1 MRADEGRLLFLQA
14 LRLNR
19 RVCAPGGALSTAIRS
34 LLVVELRLLPRVY
47 RVQDHPRRALRAARL
62 PQRHQQVVLWPR
74 QRREGEGCA
83 IICRATCLH
92 GGRLSSAKDPPAG
105 VH

>member
-34 LLVVELRLLPRVY
+34 LLVVAPGAPTVR
-47 RVQDHPRRALRAARL
+47 
-62 PQRHQQVVLWPR
+62 
-74 QRREGEGCA
+74 
-83 IICRATCLH
+83 
-92 GGRLSSAKDPPAG
+92 
-105 VH
+105 